1 MIKFQLKGRFTLDKK
16 YIGKDIYVAFIEDSI
31 VKIYNHD
38 DALSVVPENLLST
51 KSWVE
56 NGLYSWGKTP
66 KHYSQVI
73 IKI

>member
-1 MIKFQLKGRFTLDKK
+1 VVFVLKYG
-16 YIGKDIYVAFIEDSI
+16 YGFIEDSI

-38 DALSVVPENLLST
+38 DALSDVLENLLST

-66 KHYSQVI
+66 KHYSLRLLLNL
-73 IKI
+73 KILI